1 MSEPQR
7 ALAVINYSDAHSRLQ
22 ENRLRSSGTKSS
34 RTTCIRERL
43 SVWELALSDP
53 RVVGPYRTCAVLG
66 EGGMGRVLLASDPA
80 GGLVAVK
87 LVRDAFAAYD
97 STFRQRLRREAVA
110 AQRVRSPRTA
120 RVVNAD
126 ADAGVPWLAYEFHHG
141 PTLHRVLAT
150 TAALPESTVL
160 HLAAGLA
167 TALRDIHA
175 AQFIHRD
182 LSTAN
187 VLLADDGPVV
197 IDFGIARSAGPAGGA
212 PDRTQLVTVT
222 RTGMVIGNPGF
233 MSPEQ
238 AMGMSDLTPASDI
251 FSLGTLLA
259 TAATGRNPFQGTTSE
274 QTRFNVMMAAA
285 DLDRI
290 PSALRCVI
298 ESCLARDPARR
309 PDAQT
314 LLTTIGAPPPT
325 PPLWPE
331 AVHTLT
337 RQQHTELR
345 RYTETGPTTVLPGP
359 HDLDPTRIFT
369 TGAEPSASSSPSPDE
384 APGTPG
390 RNWRT
395 GLYVLAAAVA
405 AVAVAVAVPWP
416 TGDDS
421 EAAPEKPTAAAAT
434 ADAFPVRIKHD
445 YGETVVRSR
454 PQRVATWGWGAAEVA
469 IALGTFP
476 VGIVEEESESGRGML
491 PWVAQAY
498 EDEGLDDPVLFSEGG
513 SASLTL
519 PVEQIAATDPDL
531 ILAPYSGLTE
541 EQYEQ
546 LSAIAPVVARPVGA
560 SVEPWEGV
568 VATTARALGVATE
581 GKELLAESD
590 AQLAELGEQHGLT
603 GLSFAAVV
611 NDPPRSRVHV
621 FSDASPV
628 VRVLEGLG
636 LRLADSVAKL
646 DSDGD
651 GMMYTLD
658 YEDLDRLESDV
669 IVLYSTTSESAE
681 RDLADEELNALPA
694 FEAGRIAQ
702 LFGTD
707 EFASAASPTVLSIR
721 WPGGM
726 PVLAKSLEKAEA
738 VAN

>member
-1 MSEPQR
+1 M
-7 ALAVINYSDAHSRLQ
+7 
-22 ENRLRSSGTKSS
+22 
-34 RTTCIRERL
+34 
-43 SVWELALSDP
+43 WELALSDP

-314 LLTTIGAPPPT
+314 LLTTIGTPPPT

-369 TGAEPSASSSPSPDE
+369 TGATNSPEPEPEPGARPS
-384 APGTPG
+384 
-390 RNWRT
+390 RSWRVR
-395 GLYVLAAAVA
+395 LAVLA
-405 AVAVAVAVPWP
+405 
-416 TGDDS
+416 
-421 EAAPEKPTAAAAT
+421 
-434 ADAFPVRIKHD
+434 
-445 YGETVVRSR
+445 
-454 PQRVATWGWGAAEVA
+454 
-469 IALGTFP
+469 L
-476 VGIVEEESESGRGML
+476 
-491 PWVAQAY
+491 
-498 EDEGLDDPVLFSEGG
+498 
-513 SASLTL
+513 
-519 PVEQIAATDPDL
+519 
-531 ILAPYSGLTE
+531 
-541 EQYEQ
+541 
-546 LSAIAPVVARPVGA
+546 
-560 SVEPWEGV
+560 
-568 VATTARALGVATE
+568 
-581 GKELLAESD
+581 
-590 AQLAELGEQHGLT
+590 
-603 GLSFAAVV
+603 AAVV
-611 NDPPRSRVHV
+611 M
-621 FSDASPV
+621 FGA
-628 VRVLEGLG
+628 LWIATA
-636 LRLADSVAKL
+636 LADRGGTGGDGATHQAGPSGDPAEPGHAFVDVSRGDCFRNTGTMQDMDFEPAKCGGGDVFEVLRAFDNTTDRSVCNYVDRVEWRYSARDPDVTVCL
-646 DSDGD
+646 VYRHSDGAA
-651 GMMYTLD
+651 YNA
-658 YEDLDRLESDV
+658 DRGDCVGSGPEGTAWTVKQCRPSGLVV
-669 IVLYSTTSESAE
+669 ISRIEGRSSSGDCE
-681 RDLADEELNALPA
+681 RVPHNKRDHYFTVEGSPELNVRLCMGVIGP
-694 FEAGRIAQ
+694 
-702 LFGTD
+702 GT
-707 EFASAASPTVLSIR
+707 A
-721 WPGGM
+721 
-726 PVLAKSLEKAEA
+726 
-738 VAN
+738 